1 MIFLSF
7 YSTFW
12 GKPIYLRRYKQEPP
26 FTSFKG
32 DFHEEPALWVN
43 APILEKTLLVETS
56 SILFER

>member
-1 MIFLSF
+1 MIFLWF

-12 GKPIYLRRYKQEPP
+12 GKPIYLRRYKQEP

-32 DFHEEPALWVN
+32 DFHEEPTLWIN